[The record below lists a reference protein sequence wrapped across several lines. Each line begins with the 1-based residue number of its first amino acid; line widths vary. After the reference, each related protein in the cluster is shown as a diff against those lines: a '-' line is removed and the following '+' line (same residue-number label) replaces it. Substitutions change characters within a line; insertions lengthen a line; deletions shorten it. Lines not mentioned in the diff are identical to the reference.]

1 MLDALKAA
9 LTDPAH
15 IRQALG
21 ILEIVW
27 VNIVLSGDN
36 AVVIALA
43 CRGLPPHLRRTGMIA
58 GAGVAVGL
66 RIAFTIVITALL
78 TTPFVKIVG
87 GVLLLWIGA
96 KLLVDP
102 KADSHAVKPNDR
114 LWGAIRTVAIADAVM
129 SLDNVLAI
137 AAVARG
143 STFLLVLGLL
153 ISVPL
158 IVAGAAILLKVLERL
173 PILAWAGGV
182 LLGWVAGQMIATD
195 PFVSAHLGDPIV
207 VRSLGPL
214 QAARLEVPA
223 AIAGAV
229 VVLLFGL
236 VLRRLSARS
245 SAPTP

>member
-1 MLDALKAA
+1 MDAIKAA
-9 LTDPAH
+9 LLDPAH
-15 IRQALG
+15 LQNALG

-58 GAGVAVGL
+58 GAGVAVAL
-66 RIAFTIVITALL
+66 RIVFTILITALL
-78 TTPFVKIVG
+78 ATPFVKIVG
-87 GVLLLWIGA
+87 GILLLWIGA

-102 KADSHAVKPNDR
+102 DEDAHAVAPNDR
-114 LWGAIRTVAIADAVM
+114 LWGAIRTVAVADAVM

-158 IVAGAAILLKVLERL
+158 IVAGAAILLRILERL

-182 LLGWVAGQMIATD
+182 LLGWVAGEMIVTD
-195 PFVSAHLGDPIV
+195 PFVVAHLGDPAIV
-207 VRSLGPL
+207 ARFGVLDVH
-214 QAARLEVPA
+214 RLEVPA

-229 VVLLFGL
+229 FVLLFGL
-236 VLRRLSARS
+236 VLRRRSAR
-245 SAPTP
+245 A

>member
-1 MLDALKAA
+1 MDAIKAA
-9 LTDPAH
+9 LLDPAH
-15 IRQALG
+15 LQNALG

-66 RIAFTIVITALL
+66 RIVFTILITALL

-87 GVLLLWIGA
+87 GILLLWIGA

-102 KADSHAVKPNDR
+102 RDDAHEVEPNDR
-114 LWGAIRTVAIADAVM
+114 LWGAIRTVAVADAVM

-158 IVAGAAILLKVLERL
+158 IVAGAAILLRILERL

-182 LLGWVAGQMIATD
+182 LLGWVAGEMIVTD
-195 PFVSAHLGDPIV
+195 PFVAAHLGDQAV
-207 VRSLGPL
+207 VARFGVLDVH
-214 QAARLEVPA
+214 RLEVPA
-223 AIAGAV
+223 AVAGAV
-229 VVLLFGL
+229 FVLLFGL
-236 VLRRLSARS
+236 VLRRRSAR
-245 SAPTP
+245 A

>member
-1 MLDALKAA
+1 MDALKTA
-9 LTDPAH
+9 LLDPAH
-15 IRQALG
+15 LQNALG

-102 KADSHAVKPNDR
+102 KADGHAVRPNDR

-158 IVAGAAILLKVLERL
+158 IVAGAAVLLKVLERL

-182 LLGWVAGQMIATD
+182 LLGWVAGEMIITD
-195 PFVSAHLGDPIV
+195 PFVTGHLGDPAV
-207 VRSLGPL
+207 V
-214 QAARLEVPA
+214 ARVGVLDIHHLEVPA

-236 VLRRLSARS
+236 VLRRRSAR
-245 SAPTP
+245 A

>member
-1 MLDALKAA
+1 MDAIKAA
-9 LTDPAH
+9 LLDPAH
-15 IRQALG
+15 LQNALG

-66 RIAFTIVITALL
+66 RIVFTILITALL
-78 TTPFVKIVG
+78 ATPFVKIVG
-87 GVLLLWIGA
+87 GILLLWIGA

-102 KADSHAVKPNDR
+102 DDDAHAVEPNER
-114 LWGAIRTVAIADAVM
+114 LWGAIRTVAVADAVM

-158 IVAGAAILLKVLERL
+158 IVAGAAVLLRILERL

-182 LLGWVAGQMIATD
+182 LLGWVAGEMIVTD
-195 PFVSAHLGDPIV
+195 PFVVAHLGDPTV
-207 VRSLGPL
+207 VRYLGAL
-214 QAARLEVPA
+214 QVERLEVPA
-223 AIAGAV
+223 AVAGAV
-229 VVLLFGL
+229 VVLLSGL
-236 VLRRLSARS
+236 VLRRRSAR
-245 SAPTP
+245 A